1 LKSMSETPENIQH
14 LRNSGIDEVGISRM
28 QEGKLPNRDW
38 QVHHIKPLDDGG
50 TNNFNNLTLIK
61 NDPYHKVLTNYQ
73 NSVTRGMKPGE
84 SLTLDW
90 PMIDVDIYP
99 PPLF

>member
-1 LKSMSETPENIQH
+1 MSETPENIQH
-14 LRNSGIDEVGISRM
+14 LRNSGINEVGISRM

-84 SLTLDW
+84 SLKLDW